1 MYFFNFLLITF
12 LGDQMKRVF
21 WILLLIAAIMLIA
34 GCGGKAEKSDKIKAG
49 FVYVG
54 PVGDAGWT
62 KSHDEG
68 RLAMEELPFVEKS
81 IYVENVPEGAEAT
94 RVITEMA
101 ESGCNIIFTTSF
113 GYMDPTLEVAK
124 KYPDVTFLHATG
136 YKTAENM
143 TNYMGKM
150 YQSKYLAGIVA
161 GRMSKT
167 GKIGYVAPFP
177 IPEVVRLINAFTLGA
192 QTENPDIEVQ
202 VLWTNSWFDP
212 VHEKEAANTMIA
224 DGCDVIT
231 QGADSA
237 GPQEAAEAAGIY
249 SIGYDS
255 DMSMFAPNAHLTAP
269 VWHWG
274 VYYKDVATKV
284 HNGTWTNEPV
294 WWDMGTGITGLSP
307 FSEKV
312 PQDLRDH
319 IESVKK
325 QVLEEDNIFA
335 GPLYDQSG
343 KLMVEEG
350 VKMTDG
356 EKLSFDWFVKG
367 VKGRLPKN

>member
-1 MYFFNFLLITF
+1 MKKITVVLVTILISLL
-12 LGDQMKRVF
+12 VVS
-21 WILLLIAAIMLIA
+21 
-34 GCGGKAEKSDKIKAG
+34 CGTKKDEAKKSVNKKLKAG

-68 RLAMEELPFVEKS
+68 RLEMETLDFMEPS
-81 IYVENVPEGAEAT
+81 TYVENVPEGAEAT
-94 RVITEMA
+94 RVITELA

-113 GYMDPTLEVAK
+113 GYGDPTLEVAA

-136 YKTAENM
+136 YKTAPNF

-161 GRMSKT
+161 GKMSKS

-192 QTENPDIEVQ
+192 QTENPNATVQ
-202 VLWTNSWFDP
+202 ILWTNSWFDP
-212 VHEKEAANTMIA
+212 VKEKEAANTMIA

-237 GPQEAAEAAGIY
+237 GPQEAAEAAGVY

-255 DMSMFAPNAHLTAP
+255 DMSMFAPTAHLTAP
-269 VWHWG
+269 IWHWG

-284 HNGTWTNEPV
+284 HNGTWTNEPI
-294 WWDMGTGITGLSP
+294 WWDMGTGITGLAPYS
-307 FSEKV
+307 KAV

-319 IESVKK
+319 VAKVKK
-325 QVLEEDNIFA
+325 EILADDTIFS
-335 GPLYDQSG
+335 GPIYGQKGELKVKEG
-343 KLMVEEG
+343 EKLS
-350 VKMTDG
+350 DG
-356 EKLSFDWFVKG
+356 EKLSIDWFVKG
-367 VKGRLPKN
+367 VKGTMPK